1 MQIDLSQLFIT
12 MPACYGKLDQGV
24 NYTIQQVLD
33 YIDELGDQISEMEA
47 ERELL
52 QTVEALRRYVAEQ
65 EGEDVVPVR
74 AHFRHL
80 QKPKMPKEQIT
91 F

>member
-33 YIDELGDQISEMEA
+33 YIDELGIRFPKWKPNVNS
-47 ERELL
+47 
-52 QTVEALRRYVAEQ
+52 
-65 EGEDVVPVR
+65 
-74 AHFRHL
+74 FRM
-80 QKPKMPKEQIT
+80 KFRI
-91 F
+91 

>member
-52 QTVEALRRYVAEQ
+52 QDEISDIKIRF
-65 EGEDVVPVR
+65 PC
-74 AHFRHL
+74 
-80 QKPKMPKEQIT
+80 IT
-91 F
+91 DLPLHMRSRG

>member
-47 ERELL
+47 KRELL
-52 QTVEALRRYVAEQ
+52 QDEISDIKIRF
-65 EGEDVVPVR
+65 PC
-74 AHFRHL
+74 
-80 QKPKMPKEQIT
+80 IT
-91 F
+91 DLPLHMRSRG

>member
-33 YIDELGDQISEMEA
+33 YIDELGGSDFRNGS
-47 ERELL
+47 
-52 QTVEALRRYVAEQ
+52 QT
-65 EGEDVVPVR
+65 
-74 AHFRHL
+74 
-80 QKPKMPKEQIT
+80 
-91 F
+91 

>member
-33 YIDELGDQISEMEA
+33 YIDELGDQISEMET

-52 QTVEALRRYVAEQ
+52 QDEISDIKIRF
-65 EGEDVVPVR
+65 PC
-74 AHFRHL
+74 
-80 QKPKMPKEQIT
+80 IT
-91 F
+91 DLPLHMRSRG

>member
-47 ERELL
+47 ERELSMYYRPASPYEI
-52 QTVEALRRYVAEQ
+52 TGLRES
-65 EGEDVVPVR
+65 DF
-74 AHFRHL
+74 H
-80 QKPKMPKEQIT
+80 
-91 F
+91 